1 MKTFTKKPWGSET
14 LIEFNKFYVLKKL
27 KMKKN
32 HQCSLQFHRKKK
44 ETIFI
49 LSGLLQISYGK
60 KIKNLKKKNYRPGQ
74 SITINPKIIHRMK
87 AIKDSVYLEAST
99 CQLKDVVRLQDDY
112 KRV

>member
-60 KIKNLKKKNYRPGQ
+60 KIKNLKKKIIGQ
-74 SITINPKIIHRMK
+74 VNPSLLI
-87 AIKDSVYLEAST
+87 
-99 CQLKDVVRLQDDY
+99 LKLFIG
-112 KRV
+112 